1 MSRPAPELVRA
12 RRVSPQ
18 VLTAATCAV
27 LFTVLAVII
36 ASRNGAPFGF
46 DHSANLWAADH
57 RPHAATTVARA
68 VTATGTG
75 VFPYVCAVVA
85 GVIAAGRDLRRR
97 LWAALIALV
106 VLGLGQAIRY
116 SLMHAIGRP
125 RPPVADWAT
134 YASGFA
140 FPSGHSTTSALAAGL
155 LIWAVVHAVR
165 PGATRNAVVV
175 VLVCWAVA
183 VGLSR
188 IYLGVHWVTDV
199 LGGWLFA
206 AAWVC
211 LCAAV
216 VPRLLAL
223 RGQPGSTGQR
233 DDGQ

>member
-1 MSRPAPELVRA
+1 VSPPAPELVRT
-12 RRVSPQ
+12 RRVPLP

-27 LFTVLAVII
+27 LFTVLAVIV
-36 ASRNGAPFGF
+36 AVRHGTPFGL

-57 RPHAATTVARA
+57 RPPAARTAARA

-85 GVIAAGRDLRRR
+85 GVIAAGRELRRR
-97 LWAALIALV
+97 LWAVLVALV
-106 VLGLGQAIRY
+106 VLGLGQAVRY
-116 SLMHAIGRP
+116 GLMHAIGRP

-165 PGATRNAVVV
+165 PSATRNAVVAV
-175 VLVCWAVA
+175 PVCWAVA

-216 VPRLLAL
+216 VPRVPAL
-223 RGQPGSTGQR
+223 RHRPDSTGRR
-233 DDGQ
+233 DDG